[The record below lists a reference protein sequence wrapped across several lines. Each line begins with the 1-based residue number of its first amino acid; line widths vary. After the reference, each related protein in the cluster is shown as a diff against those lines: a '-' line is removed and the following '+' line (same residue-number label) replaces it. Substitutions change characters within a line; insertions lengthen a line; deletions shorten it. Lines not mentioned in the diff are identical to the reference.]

1 MPSESC
7 AVQIGV
13 MALSAAAVS
22 RQLRPAIL
30 PLSSI
35 RKIVSNCVRKA
46 YGESSVICIAPGTAA
61 EFVGGEYA
69 GGAGSL
75 RCLGR
80 RVGVVVANGFVILF
94 DAAGAVGDTLDE
106 GDLVD
111 GENDGGNDGG
121 NDGVNDDLESFL
133 EPNFFKLKGMLSLED
148 VLVCEQNVG
157 AGEIT
162 ILTV

>member
-1 MPSESC
+1 
-7 AVQIGV
+7 
-13 MALSAAAVS
+13 
-22 RQLRPAIL
+22 
-30 PLSSI
+30 
-35 RKIVSNCVRKA
+35 
-46 YGESSVICIAPGTAA
+46 VICIAPGTAA

-75 RCLGR
+75 RCFGR
-80 RVGVVVANGFVILF
+80 RVGVVVANGFVMLF

-111 GENDGGNDGG
+111 GENDGG

-162 ILTV
+162 ILNV